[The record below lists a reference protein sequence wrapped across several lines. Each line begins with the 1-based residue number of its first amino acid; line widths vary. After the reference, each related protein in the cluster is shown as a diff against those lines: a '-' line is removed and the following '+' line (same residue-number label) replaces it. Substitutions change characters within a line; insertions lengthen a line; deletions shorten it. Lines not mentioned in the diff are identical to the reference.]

1 MPPPNPTHRF
11 FVDSAL
17 WHSSLGNL
25 DLTLKA
31 LQRVAQIN
39 GKQKE
44 GAKLSVE
51 VRPPPKTLCDT
62 PPGLLHLPP
71 PILESRSS
79 GASQEEGGGRGPQGK
94 LSAEPHLSKQLL
106 QMSLQKG
113 QAQPSMLQML
123 RSPALRQL
131 FFCIVPLW

>member
-11 FVDSAL
+11 FVESAL

-44 GAKLSVE
+44 GAKLSDVHLLE
-51 VRPPPKTLCDT
+51 TPAGSTHSSTRGLC
-62 PPGLLHLPP
+62 
-71 PILESRSS
+71 
-79 GASQEEGGGRGPQGK
+79 
-94 LSAEPHLSKQLL
+94 
-106 QMSLQKG
+106 
-113 QAQPSMLQML
+113 
-123 RSPALRQL
+123 
-131 FFCIVPLW
+131 

>member
-11 FVDSAL
+11 FVESAL

-51 VRPPPKTLCDT
+51 VRPP
-62 PPGLLHLPP
+62 
-71 PILESRSS
+71 
-79 GASQEEGGGRGPQGK
+79 SQDR
-94 LSAEPHLSKQLL
+94 L
-106 QMSLQKG
+106 
-113 QAQPSMLQML
+113 
-123 RSPALRQL
+123 
-131 FFCIVPLW
+131 

>member
-11 FVDSAL
+11 FVESAL

-71 PILESRSS
+71 HSRIQVVW
-79 GASQEEGGGRGPQGK
+79 GFPGRGWREG
-94 LSAEPHLSKQLL
+94 
-106 QMSLQKG
+106 
-113 QAQPSMLQML
+113 
-123 RSPALRQL
+123 SPGEAK
-131 FFCIVPLW
+131 C